1 MPTNSFLA
9 VVLAVSSNL
18 QKYLLVTFI
27 YFIVYR
33 VSGNDNETAI
43 NLGILPCIYLLF
55 LEHLLD
61 VRW

>member
-43 NLGILPCIYLLF
+43 NLGILPSIYLLF

>member
-33 VSGNDNETAI
+33 VSGNDNKTAI
-43 NLGILPCIYLLF
+43 NLGILPCIYQLF
-55 LEHLLD
+55 LEHFLD

>member
-33 VSGNDNETAI
+33 VSGNDNKTAI
-43 NLGILPCIYLLF
+43 NLGILPCIYQLF